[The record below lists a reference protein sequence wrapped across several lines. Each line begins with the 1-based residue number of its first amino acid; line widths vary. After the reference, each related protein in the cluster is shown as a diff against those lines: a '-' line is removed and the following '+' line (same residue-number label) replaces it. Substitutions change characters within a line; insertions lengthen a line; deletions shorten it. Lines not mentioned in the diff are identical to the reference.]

1 MTDNP
6 GGAGSTNMD
15 ILREF
20 ESLALAGQLDL
31 ALQRCVHPEI
41 EVVEPPSL
49 PHGGRWK
56 GREGLREMMETRQSV
71 WDNTFDG
78 FEYWDVGDAV
88 IVYQIV
94 TARAKSTGKT
104 ASFPAVR
111 IHKFRDG
118 KLSYLEIVNDT
129 KAFLDT
135 LDP

>member
-6 GGAGSTNMD
+6 SGAGSTNMD

-31 ALQRCVHPEI
+31 ALQRCVHQEI

-78 FEYWDVGDAV
+78 FEYWDVGDV
-88 IVYQIV
+88 IIVYQII

-104 ASFPAVR
+104 ASFPRRAHPQIPGR
-111 IHKFRDG
+111 ETE
-118 KLSYLEIVNDT
+118 LSGDRQRHQGLSGH
-129 KAFLDT
+129 
-135 LDP
+135 P